1 MKNIDQSTYI
11 KDLEE
16 EFDLADCKSVNI
28 PMKAGAK
35 TEMGDPED
43 DEEADIRLYQRL
55 RGEPMYLL

>member
-1 MKNIDQSTYI
+1 MKKIDQSTNT

-55 RGEPMYLL
+55 RGGPMYLL